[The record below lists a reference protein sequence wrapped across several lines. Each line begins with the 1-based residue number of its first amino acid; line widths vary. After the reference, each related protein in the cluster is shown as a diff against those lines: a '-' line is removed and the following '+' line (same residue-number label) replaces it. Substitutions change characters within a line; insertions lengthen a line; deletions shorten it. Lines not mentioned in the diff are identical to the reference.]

1 MSCKRKPQKIDS
13 EIKIEP
19 QCRVVSKRK
28 EPCTARVEFD
38 CRLKSTACDSKKKCD
53 SYDYPKGCYSS
64 SSDSE
69 DYPWKQ
75 VGRGATNVAIG
86 YRSSGP
92 QVPQDSQTDRLQD
105 ELRRMKET
113 ARSEAERHESELRR
127 IQEKNETLLKEAEL
141 AKQRV
146 LLMEMPSEK
155 EVAPLCKVC
164 TVTPAEMLLEACG
177 HIGTCAE
184 CTPNLQTCPIC
195 RTAITTT
202 RRVFVVT

>member
-1 MSCKRKPQKIDS
+1 MSCKRKSQKV
-13 EIKIEP
+13 ELEVEIEP
-19 QCRVVSKRK
+19 QCRVVSKKK

-38 CRLKSTACDSKKKCD
+38 CRLKSTACDSKKKKCD

-64 SSDSE
+64 SSDSD

-86 YRSSGP
+86 YRSPGP
-92 QVPQDSQTDRLQD
+92 PETDRLQD

-113 ARSEAERHESELRR
+113 ARSEAERHEAELGR
-127 IQEKNETLLKEAEL
+127 IREKNETLTREAEL

-164 TVTPAEMLLEACG
+164 TITPAEMLLEACG
-177 HIGTCAE
+177 HIGTCAD